1 MRIALGYCGLV
12 AALTLCGCGKTGS
25 ESASGSS
32 VTAPSGWKEVEL
44 DDGKFTIK
52 TPGEPV
58 SLTNRDA
65 SATKAWGV
73 VAPNLSY
80 SIRYTELP
88 DPNAVADQDK
98 IEAMF
103 DDFAETLP
111 ITDGIDVQEVKK
123 QISFAGVS
131 GREIDGT
138 TADKK
143 SIRIR
148 ICVVGGRRYRAD
160 VTGANEAVNSP
171 DAEVF
176 FNSLRIAR

>member
-1 MRIALGYCGLV
+1 MRIALRYCGLV
-12 AALTLCGCGKTGS
+12 VVLTLSGCGKSGS

-32 VTAPSGWKEVEL
+32 VAAPSGWKETEL

-52 TPGEPV
+52 TPGEPI
-58 SLTNRDA
+58 SLPNRDA

-73 VAPNLSY
+73 VAPNLNFA
-80 SIRYTELP
+80 IRYTELP

-98 IEAMF
+98 IDAML

-111 ITDGIDVQEVKK
+111 ITGGIDVQEVKK
-123 QISFAGVS
+123 QINFAGVS

-138 TADKK
+138 MADKK

-148 ICVVGGRRYRAD
+148 ICVVGGRFYRAD
-160 VTGANEAVNSP
+160 VTGTGEAVNSP

-176 FNSLRIAR
+176 FNSLKIAR